1 MTPAVVDTDVVSCL
15 FKSHPIAFQYLP
27 GLTGRTPMVSFMTVA
42 ELDRWV
48 LEARWGEPRRRR
60 LREYL
65 ERFAVIPYSRD
76 LCTKWA
82 GVTVAAQAGGRRID
96 CADAWIAATALLSG
110 VPLITHNRTDYLG
123 VPGLT
128 VTKIPVKYLLSW

>member
-1 MTPAVVDTDVVSCL
+1 MSTAVVIDTDVISYL

-27 GLTGRTPMVSFMTVA
+27 DLTGRIPMISFMTLA

-48 LEARWGEPRRRR
+48 LEARWGEARRNR

-65 ERFAVIPYSRD
+65 EPFVVLPYDRD

-82 GVTVAAQAGGRRID
+82 EVTVAAQASGRRID
-96 CADAWIAATALLSG
+96 CADAWIAPTALITG
-110 VPLITHNRTDYLG
+110 APLITHNRNDYLG

-128 VTKIPVKYLLSW
+128 LISHGQ